1 MAEWIHT
8 LFYFYVYIIDN
19 LNCLF
24 FYLELLFRTSL
35 YLMSYNDLLVDI
47 AESFG
52 VWVTVIVLLSSYV
65 STLVIIHHVSG
76 YSSIHLKS
84 SNNLP
89 NLISYKLLKKY
100 FLFKNII

>member
-1 MAEWIHT
+1 MHA
-8 LFYFYVYIIDN
+8 LLYFYVYIMDN

-24 FYLELLFRTSL
+24 FYLELLLRTSL

-52 VWVTVIVLLSSYV
+52 IWVTVVILLSSYV

-76 YSSIHLKS
+76 YSALQLKS

-89 NLISYKLLKKY
+89 NLTSYRLLKKY
-100 FLFKNII
+100 FLLRNNI

>member
-1 MAEWIHT
+1 MTAWMY
-8 LFYFYVYIIDN
+8 LFLDLYTYITDN
-19 LNCLF
+19 LNCI
-24 FYLELLFRTSL
+24 FYYFELLFQTSL

-76 YSSIHLKS
+76 YALSHVKFP
-84 SNNLP
+84 NTLP
-89 NLISYKLLKKY
+89 NSTSYKLLKKY
-100 FLFKNII
+100 FSYKNKI

>member
-1 MAEWIHT
+1 M
-8 LFYFYVYIIDN
+8 VDN

-24 FYLELLFRTSL
+24 YYLELLFRTSA
-35 YLMSYNDLLVDI
+35 YLMSYSDLLVDI

-65 STLVIIHHVSG
+65 STLVIVHHVSG
-76 YSSIHLKS
+76 YTNFQLKS

-89 NLISYKLLKKY
+89 NLTGYRLLNKY
-100 FLFKNII
+100 FSFKNVM